1 MKVKELILIDGN
13 GKSVSLGLVTVIDT
27 EHQTFICDNIQTS
40 ENFEITAQMMEEKYK
55 VFNELYKEAL
65 KKE

>member
-1 MKVKELILIDGN
+1 MKVKELIFIDGN

-27 EHQTFICDNIQTS
+27 EQQTFICDNIQTS
-40 ENFEITAQMMEEKYK
+40 ENFGVTVQMVEEKYK
-55 VFNELYKEAL
+55 VFNELYKEVL